1 MRFAQQKGLRP
12 WAAMW
17 SEEGLDGCEG
27 LCFQTAGLQD
37 PDINACL
44 IELMV
49 LGELGFA
56 LFIAIKFTLLWLS
69 LALTSMVINQDCTVV
84 NFLIFVS
91 RFLKW
96 VMKNDV
102 FTSSPPHLLTCW
114 TLELVSLTSSL
125 YQGKGATDDKCGFGA
140 WQAWG
145 WLGDT
150 SLFATINL
158 SLSKSFLS
166 CHCWCLFHI
175 MY

>member
-1 MRFAQQKGLRP
+1 
-12 WAAMW
+12 MW
-17 SEEGLDGCEG
+17 SEEGLDGCES

-91 RFLKW
+91 RFLK
-96 VMKNDV
+96 
-102 FTSSPPHLLTCW
+102 
-114 TLELVSLTSSL
+114 
-125 YQGKGATDDKCGFGA
+125 
-140 WQAWG
+140 
-145 WLGDT
+145 
-150 SLFATINL
+150 
-158 SLSKSFLS
+158 
-166 CHCWCLFHI
+166 
-175 MY
+175 